1 MAEATDT
8 RSTPEAQ
15 RESARQ
21 HPDDNPYGLF
31 ETGENVHII
40 KRWHELAVDFHSEV
54 SEQMHF
60 AAEVATNV
68 CTSLDGIATKLEYAL
83 GCRIANLNVPDH
95 EERAVAWQMIEV
107 LALATSV
114 IDLHRI
120 RRLGAEAQP

>member
-1 MAEATDT
+1 MAEATD
-8 RSTPEAQ
+8 RHPTPVEK
-15 RESARQ
+15 RESVRP
-21 HPDDNPYGLF
+21 HPAEAPYGLF
-31 ETGENVHII
+31 ETGENVGML
-40 KRWHELAVDFHSEV
+40 KCWHELDVDFHSEV

-68 CTSLDGIATKLEYAL
+68 CMSLDGIAGKIEYAL
-83 GCRIANLNVPDH
+83 GCRIALNVPDH
-95 EERAVAWQMIEV
+95 ADRTVAWQMVEV